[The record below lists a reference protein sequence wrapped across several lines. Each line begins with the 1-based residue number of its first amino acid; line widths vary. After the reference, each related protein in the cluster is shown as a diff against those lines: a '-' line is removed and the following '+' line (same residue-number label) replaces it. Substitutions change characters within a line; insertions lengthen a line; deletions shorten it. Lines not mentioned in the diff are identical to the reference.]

1 MEKYIQLKKD
11 NVIRIGIKDSSG
23 KDTGECL
30 EFDLESVDLPLNYQK
45 CEEMHNK
52 NLSYL
57 KNQLL
62 IIDKKQDHRGKKL
75 LSDNEEAKIRAIKDF
90 YDKEMEALDLFLGV
104 GGTKKILNG
113 RRPYYSMYEDISEIL
128 KPVLPIIEQGF
139 KKVEEKIKSKYSKR
153 NTKEENILK

>member
-11 NVIRIGIKDSSG
+11 NVIRIGIKDSNG

-57 KNQLL
+57 KNQLNQVFSLYCMIL
-62 IIDKKQDHRGKKL
+62 ITG
-75 LSDNEEAKIRAIKDF
+75 
-90 YDKEMEALDLFLGV
+90 
-104 GGTKKILNG
+104 
-113 RRPYYSMYEDISEIL
+113 
-128 KPVLPIIEQGF
+128 
-139 KKVEEKIKSKYSKR
+139 
-153 NTKEENILK
+153 